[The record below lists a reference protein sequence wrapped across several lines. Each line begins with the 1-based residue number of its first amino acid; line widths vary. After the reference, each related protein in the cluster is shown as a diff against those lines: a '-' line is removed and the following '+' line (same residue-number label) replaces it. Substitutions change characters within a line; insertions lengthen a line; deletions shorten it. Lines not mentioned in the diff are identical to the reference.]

1 MAPIPKQDQ
10 DAQKGRQQGRSE
22 RRGEEVPTALCV
34 AVRPYNDSWRTENTL
49 QCFRA
54 SERHENA
61 AGGIFQHPARGMDKA
76 IDPM

>member
-1 MAPIPKQDQ
+1 MLKMAV
-10 DAQKGRQQGRSE
+10 QQGRSE

-76 IDPM
+76 IDPK